1 MNAIALA
8 LLAVWFVVVFIV
20 RSIVQK
26 RATGDSGI
34 RPGAFAEDA
43 SGIERA
49 AYLLLVVAFA
59 GAIAAP
65 VAAMAGLDPLT
76 DNDLVPVVG
85 LVVAISGVGATY
97 LAQLGMG
104 SEWRIGIDRSEVT
117 GLVTGGVF
125 SLVRNPIFTAMIFT
139 AAGFAAMVPNVIGV
153 VAVVCLVVA
162 IELQVRF
169 VEEPHLQRLHGDAY
183 RGYAAHVGR
192 FVPLLG
198 RLPEEN
204 RP

>member
-1 MNAIALA
+1 MNTVALA

-20 RSIVQK
+20 RSVVQK

-65 VAAMAGLDPLT
+65 VAAMVGLDPLT

-85 LVVAISGVGATY
+85 VVVAIAGIGATY

-104 SEWRIGIDRSEVT
+104 SEWRIGIDRTEVT

-125 SLVRNPIFTAMIFT
+125 SLVRNPIFTAMMFT

-153 VAVVCLVVA
+153 LAVVCLVVA

-169 VEEPHLQRLHGDAY
+169 VEEPHLHRLHGDVY
-183 RGYAAHVGR
+183 GGYASRVGR
-192 FVPLLG
+192 FFPALG
-198 RLPEEN
+198 RTPG
-204 RP
+204 RVQR

>member
-1 MNAIALA
+1 MNTIALA

-20 RSIVQK
+20 RSVVQK

-34 RPGAFAEDA
+34 RPGAFAEGA
-43 SGIERA
+43 SGVERA

-65 VAAMAGLDPLT
+65 VAAMVGLDPLT

-85 LVVAISGVGATY
+85 VVVAIAGIGATY

-104 SEWRIGIDRSEVT
+104 SEWRIGIDRTEVT

-139 AAGFAAMVPNVIGV
+139 AAGFTAMVPNVIGV
-153 VAVVCLVVA
+153 LAVVCLVVA

-169 VEEPHLQRLHGDAY
+169 VEEPHLHGLHGDVY
-183 RGYAAHVGR
+183 GGYAARVGR
-192 FVPLLG
+192 FVPALG
-198 RLPEEN
+198 RT
-204 RP
+204 RGWVKR

>member
-1 MNAIALA
+1 MNTVALA

-20 RSIVQK
+20 RSVVQK

-43 SGIERA
+43 SGLERA

-65 VAAMAGLDPLT
+65 VAAIVGLDPLT

-85 LVVAISGVGATY
+85 VVVAIAGIGATY

-104 SEWRIGIDRSEVT
+104 SEWRIGIDRTEVT

-125 SLVRNPIFTAMIFT
+125 SQVRNPIFTAMMFT
-139 AAGFAAMVPNVIGV
+139 AAGFAAMVPNVVGV
-153 VAVVCLVVA
+153 LAVVCLVVA

-169 VEEPHLQRLHGDAY
+169 VEEPHLHRLHGDVY
-183 RGYAAHVGR
+183 EDYASRVGR
-192 FVPLLG
+192 FFPVLG
-198 RLPEEN
+198 RTPG
-204 RP
+204 RVQR

>member
-20 RSIVQK
+20 RSVVQK

-76 DNDLVPVVG
+76 GNDLVPVVG
-85 LVVAISGVGATY
+85 LVVAIAGIGATY

-104 SEWRIGIDRSEVT
+104 SEWRIGIDRTEVT

-139 AAGFAAMVPNVIGV
+139 ATGFAAMVPNIIGV
-153 VAVVCLVVA
+153 VAVFCLVVA

-169 VEEPHLQRLHGDAY
+169 VEEPHLHRLHGDVY
-183 RGYAAHVGR
+183 GGYAARVGR
-192 FVPLLG
+192 FVPALG
-198 RLPEEN
+198 RT
-204 RP
+204 RRRVQR

>member
-1 MNAIALA
+1 MNTVALA

-20 RSIVQK
+20 RSVVQK

-43 SGIERA
+43 SGLERA

-65 VAAMAGLDPLT
+65 VAAIVGLDPLT

-85 LVVAISGVGATY
+85 VVVAIAGIGATY

-104 SEWRIGIDRSEVT
+104 SEWRIGIDRTEVT

-125 SLVRNPIFTAMIFT
+125 SLVRNPIFTAMMFT
-139 AAGFAAMVPNVIGV
+139 AAGFAAMVPNVVGV
-153 VAVVCLVVA
+153 LAVVCLVVA

-169 VEEPHLQRLHGDAY
+169 VEEPHLHRLHGDVY
-183 RGYAAHVGR
+183 GGYASRVGR
-192 FVPLLG
+192 FFPALG
-198 RLPEEN
+198 RTPG
-204 RP
+204 RVQR

>member
-1 MNAIALA
+1 MNTVALA

-20 RSIVQK
+20 RSVVQK

-65 VAAMAGLDPLT
+65 VAAMVGLDPLT

-85 LVVAISGVGATY
+85 VVVAIAGIGATY

-104 SEWRIGIDRSEVT
+104 SEWRIGIDRTEVT

-125 SLVRNPIFTAMIFT
+125 SQVRNPIFTAMMFT
-139 AAGFAAMVPNVIGV
+139 AAGFAAMVPNVVGV
-153 VAVVCLVVA
+153 LAVVCLVVA

-169 VEEPHLQRLHGDAY
+169 VEEPHLHRLHGDVY
-183 RGYAAHVGR
+183 GGYASRVGR
-192 FVPLLG
+192 FFPALG
-198 RLPEEN
+198 RTPG
-204 RP
+204 RVQR

>member
-1 MNAIALA
+1 MNVIALG
-8 LLAVWFVVVFIV
+8 LFAVWFAVVFVV
-20 RSIVQK
+20 RSVVQK
-26 RATGDSGI
+26 RTTGDSGI

-49 AYLLLVVAFA
+49 AYVLLLVAFV

-76 DNDLVPVVG
+76 DSDVVPVVG
-85 LVVAISGVGATY
+85 LVVAVVGIGATY

-104 SEWRIGIDRSEVT
+104 SEWRIGIDRTEIT

-139 AAGFAAMVPNVIGV
+139 AAGFAAMVPNIIAV
-153 VAVVCLVVA
+153 VAAICLVVA
-162 IELQVRF
+162 IELQVRY
-169 VEEPHLQRLHGDAY
+169 VEEPHLQRLHGHAY
-183 RGYAAHVGR
+183 TDYATQVGR
-192 FVPLLG
+192 FIPLLG
-198 RLPEEN
+198 RMPEQVP
-204 RP
+204 R

>member
-1 MNAIALA
+1 MNTVALA

-20 RSIVQK
+20 RSVVQK

-65 VAAMAGLDPLT
+65 VAAMVGLDPLT

-85 LVVAISGVGATY
+85 VVVAIAGIGATY

-104 SEWRIGIDRSEVT
+104 SDWRIGIDRTEVT

-125 SLVRNPIFTAMIFT
+125 SLVRNPIFTAMMFT

-153 VAVVCLVVA
+153 LAVVCLVVA

-169 VEEPHLQRLHGDAY
+169 VEEPHLHRLHGDVY
-183 RGYAAHVGR
+183 GGYASRVGR
-192 FVPLLG
+192 FFPALG
-198 RLPEEN
+198 RTPG
-204 RP
+204 RVQR